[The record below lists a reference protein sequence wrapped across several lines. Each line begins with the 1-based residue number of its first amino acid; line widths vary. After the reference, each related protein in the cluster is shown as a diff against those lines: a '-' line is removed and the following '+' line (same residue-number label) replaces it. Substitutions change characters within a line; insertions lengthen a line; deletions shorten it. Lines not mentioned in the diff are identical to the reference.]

1 MAKAVFLSLPLH
13 GHVNPTLP
21 LVHELVDRGLLRDLD
36 LVAETDGL
44 PPLTELQP
52 DHPYIGWTGT
62 LRTASTREEIDDVFS
77 FVVGDCELE
86 IEEVGPASQTVAELD
101 VPLVPEQCI
110 EEPSV
115 PAPALD
121 VAAEDKM
128 ILDRADETA
137 DPTKAGRSAVA
148 KPPTATTARVDLDK
162 IDRVVNL
169 VGELVIAQ
177 AQLGQ
182 VVQELSED
190 ANGRL
195 FQILEEVVHHTR
207 ELKDSV
213 MSMRAQPV
221 GSVFQRMPRLI
232 RELATSV
239 LHISAGNLTRYPGDY
254 QYYLEKTR
262 ATFLNDFR
270 SSTHRVR

>member
-1 MAKAVFLSLPLH
+1 M
-13 GHVNPTLP
+13 
-21 LVHELVDRGLLRDLD
+21 
-36 LVAETDGL
+36 
-44 PPLTELQP
+44 
-52 DHPYIGWTGT
+52 
-62 LRTASTREEIDDVFS
+62 FS

-86 IEEVGPASQTVAELD
+86 IEEVGPASLTVAELD
-101 VPLVPEQCI
+101 VPLVPEQGI

-115 PAPALD
+115 PMPAMD
-121 VAAEDKM
+121 VPAEDKM
-128 ILDRADETA
+128 ILDRADETT
-137 DPTKAGRSAVA
+137 DPTKAGRSVLA

-213 MSMRAQPV
+213 MSMRTQP
-221 GSVFQRMPRLI
+221 
-232 RELATSV
+232 
-239 LHISAGNLTRYPGDY
+239 SARSFSAC
-254 QYYLEKTR
+254 R
-262 ATFLNDFR
+262 ASYASCR
-270 SSTHRVR
+270 